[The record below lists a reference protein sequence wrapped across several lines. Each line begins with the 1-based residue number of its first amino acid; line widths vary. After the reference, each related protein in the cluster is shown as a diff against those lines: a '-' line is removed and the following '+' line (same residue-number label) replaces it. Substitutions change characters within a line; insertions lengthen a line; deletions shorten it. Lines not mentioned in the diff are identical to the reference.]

1 MFPYVCVC
9 VLLTS
14 FVIPVSTQT
23 QFTAG
28 VRYTRMLL
36 VQANTQTKTAWKKLR
51 REIKR
56 LENMEEKVRMREG
69 RVRGRG
75 EDKYR
80 KKVMQI
86 IASM

>member
-1 MFPYVCVC
+1 
-9 VLLTS
+9 
-14 FVIPVSTQT
+14 
-23 QFTAG
+23 
-28 VRYTRMLL
+28 MLL

-86 IASM
+86 IASI